1 MECPGENSDESSGS
15 FRLSENAFLE
25 KEFQFKYLSD
35 SLESIRVGLVL
46 LLVLYLLAGLKD
58 ATGTSGIS
66 EYIPL
71 LGITLP
77 IVLIILLSIGF
88 TEVFI
93 RYYFFII
100 SFVLILEC
108 MGIPHFF
115 FKHYK
120 QYSGDE
126 SFPLVAIMILMFWVY
141 GFSRLGLMR
150 SSQWACLIT
159 TIYIVSMMSI
169 NQADQANL
177 LIDIII
183 LIIVNITGMTY
194 CYENER
200 YARLLFYEKLSINK
214 LF

>member
-1 MECPGENSDESSGS
+1 
-15 FRLSENAFLE
+15 
-25 KEFQFKYLSD
+25 
-35 SLESIRVGLVL
+35 
-46 LLVLYLLAGLKD
+46 
-58 ATGTSGIS
+58 
-66 EYIPL
+66 
-71 LGITLP
+71 
-77 IVLIILLSIGF
+77 
-88 TEVFI
+88 
-93 RYYFFII
+93 
-100 SFVLILEC
+100 
-108 MGIPHFF
+108 
-115 FKHYK
+115 
-120 QYSGDE
+120 
-126 SFPLVAIMILMFWVY
+126 
-141 GFSRLGLMR
+141 MR

>member
-1 MECPGENSDESSGS
+1 MECPGDNSDDPSDS
-15 FRLSENAFLE
+15 FRLIENALLE
-25 KEFQFKYLSD
+25 KKFQLKYLSD
-35 SLESIRVGLVL
+35 SIELIRVGLVL
-46 LLVLYLLAGLKD
+46 LLVLCLLAGLKD
-58 ATGTSGIS
+58 VTGSSDIS
-66 EYIPL
+66 EYITL

-88 TEVFI
+88 TEFFI

-100 SFVLILEC
+100 RFVLLLVC
-108 MGIPHFF
+108 LGMPYFF

-120 QYSGDE
+120 QYSVDE
-126 SFPLVAIMILMFWVY
+126 SFPMVAIMILIFWVY

-159 TIYIVSMMSI
+159 TIYIVSMMSL
-169 NQADQANL
+169 NQVDQVNL
-177 LIDIII
+177 LIDMII
-183 LIIVNITGMTY
+183 LIIVNIAGMTY
-194 CYENER
+194 SYDNER